1 MGITLAVTS
10 ARSFSVVLG
19 LHARPGGER
28 QQGRMPHGP
37 AEPAARCLVSISGQK
52 IGFLSRE
59 SILPSVTSL
68 KNIFQSKKKKKT
80 NQQTIAWEEAMLFTP
95 TSRHRAEL
103 GRGGVSSEAALCF
116 KHPPRRVL
124 AGVLILTHHAG
135 SQQP

>member
-68 KNIFQSKKKKKT
+68 KNIFQSKKKKKKPA
-80 NQQTIAWEEAMLFTP
+80 NNC
-95 TSRHRAEL
+95 L
-103 GRGGVSSEAALCF
+103 GRSDAFYPHEQAQS
-116 KHPPRRVL
+116 R
-124 AGVLILTHHAG
+124 AGTGRCEQRSRFVF
-135 SQQP
+135 